1 MIYKSFILEKDLQL
15 VNNHSIFLF
24 YGENHGLKKDFKEN
38 LKALN
43 KDCEVI
49 NLFQTE
55 IIKNENI
62 LINEILNKSLFIE
75 KKIIFVNEINDK
87 MLEVLEGII
96 DNIQNDNIFLFADT
110 LDKRS
115 KIRSFFEKSKVL
127 GISAC
132 YQDNPMTLRKII
144 SDKLSSYKG
153 LNPEII
159 NLIIKSTGLDRN
171 KVNNEIEKIISCFQ
185 DKIILPDILDEL
197 LNIKVNDDFNLLKD
211 EALNGNKINTNRLLA
226 DTIFEAENNIYYLN
240 LINQRINKLNE
251 IQNMEQK
258 GTNIEALISNLKPPV
273 FWKDKPKLIEQSRKW
288 NKHKI
293 RIALKKTYD
302 TEVEIKSNSL
312 IRKDLLIKN
321 LIIDLCATASSA

>member
-96 DNIQNDNIFLFADT
+96 DNIQNDNICQYVDYIWYT
-110 LDKRS
+110 
-115 KIRSFFEKSKVL
+115 
-127 GISAC
+127 
-132 YQDNPMTLRKII
+132 
-144 SDKLSSYKG
+144 
-153 LNPEII
+153 
-159 NLIIKSTGLDRN
+159 
-171 KVNNEIEKIISCFQ
+171 
-185 DKIILPDILDEL
+185 
-197 LNIKVNDDFNLLKD
+197 
-211 EALNGNKINTNRLLA
+211 
-226 DTIFEAENNIYYLN
+226 
-240 LINQRINKLNE
+240 
-251 IQNMEQK
+251 
-258 GTNIEALISNLKPPV
+258 
-273 FWKDKPKLIEQSRKW
+273 W
-288 NKHKI
+288 
-293 RIALKKTYD
+293 
-302 TEVEIKSNSL
+302 
-312 IRKDLLIKN
+312 
-321 LIIDLCATASSA
+321 

>member
-1 MIYKSFILEKDLQL
+1 MIYKSFILEKDLQI

-115 KIRSFFEKSKVL
+115 KIRSFFEKSKIL

-144 SDKLSSYKG
+144 SDKLSTYKG

-185 DKIILPDILDEL
+185 DKIILPDLLDEL

-226 DTIFEAENNIYYLN
+226 DTVFEAENNIYYLN